1 MSKFKEYELIQK
13 LHEFQNPTN
22 IELEF
27 EKDMDGK
34 IILENAT
41 VKYDSKLGFI
51 NIESK
56 NVKFKINTTLV
67 YGYEIINDVIQI
79 SLESLVLKIKKCK

>member
-41 VKYDSKLGFI
+41 AKYDSKLGFI

>member
-41 VKYDSKLGFI
+41 AKYDSKLGFI

-79 SLESLVLKIKKCK
+79 SLESLVLKIKKM